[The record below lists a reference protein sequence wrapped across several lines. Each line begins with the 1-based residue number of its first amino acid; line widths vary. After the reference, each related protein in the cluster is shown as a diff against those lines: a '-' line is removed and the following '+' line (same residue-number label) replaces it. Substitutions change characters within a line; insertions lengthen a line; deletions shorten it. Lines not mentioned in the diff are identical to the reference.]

1 VSYAART
8 VTKPWFAIGGLD
20 AGNVGAVLD
29 RGAQRIVVVRA
40 IAAADDPE
48 AAARALGERLGATRA

>member
-1 VSYAART
+1 

-20 AGNVGAVLD
+20 AGNVDAVLD

-40 IAAADDPE
+40 IAGADDPE
-48 AAARALGERLGATRA
+48 AAARELGERFGAARA

>member
-1 VSYAART
+1 

-20 AGNVGAVLD
+20 AGNIDEVLE

-48 AAARALGERLGATRA
+48 AAARALGERLGAARA